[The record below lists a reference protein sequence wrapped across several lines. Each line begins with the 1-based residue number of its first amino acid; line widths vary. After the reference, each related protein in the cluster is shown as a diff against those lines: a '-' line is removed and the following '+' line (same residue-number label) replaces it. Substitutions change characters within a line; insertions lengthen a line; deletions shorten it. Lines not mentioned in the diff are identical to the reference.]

1 MYSPSSSTSGR
12 GRSRFSKVLPVPP
25 GEAATASEKS
35 PAALTSRSLRTDLP
49 PLPSDAVKAPMAIP
63 RRPVGGGVGGEVK
76 NEKPARAASI
86 ASVSSVYSDSP
97 GVSRSPS
104 DSSRKDSL
112 SGVDSEDG
120 PTPPLPPKDKDR
132 QTPNQN
138 QNQNQHPNEKPQTT
152 HKLSSNSISSFDN
165 ALLPTEIWRRRSAKS
180 EHSISFSDLKLQ
192 KSNGST
198 ASPPRRQ
205 EQPTERPQLPR
216 SITGRKPVPARP
228 APPQPEF
235 MGNKISKLRKKGS
248 REDSSNDEAPVPA
261 RTPPPQLYD
270 SIQRLPTPE
279 YLKADKQQPITPS
292 ILSPV
297 SPFTPPDDKPPL
309 VPRKSES
316 RSLAISHGSSDA
328 TIVAPT
334 ASTPENDPPVSNNLL
349 AAHSRD
355 GSDTLTITSEAVV
368 MSSPQPQ
375 KPVAATR
382 ILTPQLSSG
391 KASPMSLPSPASHA
405 AYFPKVNSPAA
416 QGTIFPGPALDRGH
430 FDCYQSHKLMRGS
443 NNKVCSISCMMCQK
457 KDTDRRWRCAWCCLS
472 ACGNCMRVLDSVPG
486 KDLRLALEKIGGR

>member
-1 MYSPSSSTSGR
+1 MYSPSPSTPGR

-25 GEAATASEKS
+25 GELATASEKS
-35 PAALTSRSLRTDLP
+35 PAASTSRSLRTDLP

-76 NEKPARAASI
+76 NERPARAASI

-97 GVSRSPS
+97 GVSRSLS

-112 SGVDSEDG
+112 SGVDSEGG

-132 QTPNQN
+132 ENQN
-138 QNQNQHPNEKPQTT
+138 QNQNYGEKPQTT

-165 ALLPTEIWRRRSAKS
+165 ALQPTEIWRRRSAKS
-180 EHSISFSDLKLQ
+180 DHSIVFSDLRLQ

-205 EQPTERPQLPR
+205 EQPTERPHLPR

-228 APPQPEF
+228 APRQPEF

-248 REDSSNDEAPVPA
+248 REDSSYDEAPAPA
-261 RTPPPQLYD
+261 PPQPYD
-270 SIQRLPTPE
+270 SVQRLPTPE

-334 ASTPENDPPVSNNLL
+334 APTPENDPPVRNGLL
-349 AAHSRD
+349 AAHFRD
-355 GSDTLTITSEAVV
+355 GSGSLIITSESVV

-375 KPVAATR
+375 KPLAASR
-382 ILTPQLSSG
+382 ILTPQPSSG
-391 KASPMSLPSPASHA
+391 KTSPLSLPSPASHA
-405 AYFPKVNSPAA
+405 AYFPTVQSPAA
-416 QGTIFPGPALDRGH
+416 QGTIFQGPALDLVH

-443 NNKVCSISCMMCQK
+443 NNRVCPVSCMMCQRQ
-457 KDTDRRWRCAWCCLS
+457 DTDKRWRCTWCCLS

-486 KDLRLALEKIGGR
+486 KDLRLALEKIGR

>member
-1 MYSPSSSTSGR
+1 MYSPFPSTPGR

-25 GEAATASEKS
+25 EEAATASEKS
-35 PAALTSRSLRTDLP
+35 PAVLTSRSFRTDLP

-76 NEKPARAASI
+76 NEKSTRVASI
-86 ASVSSVYSDSP
+86 SSVSSVYSDSP
-97 GVSRSPS
+97 GVSRSLS
-104 DSSRKDSL
+104 ESSRKDSL
-112 SGVDSEDG
+112 SGVDSEGG

-132 QTPNQN
+132 QNQN
-138 QNQNQHPNEKPQTT
+138 QNSGEKPQTA

-165 ALLPTEIWRRRSAKS
+165 ALQPTEIWRRRSAKS
-180 EHSISFSDLKLQ
+180 EHSIVFSDLKLQ

-228 APPQPEF
+228 APRQPEF

-248 REDSSNDEAPVPA
+248 REDSSNDEGPAPA
-261 RTPPPQLYD
+261 PPQPYD
-270 SIQRLPTPE
+270 SVQRLPTPE

-334 ASTPENDPPVSNNLL
+334 APTPENDPPARNDLL

-355 GSDTLTITSEAVV
+355 GSDSLTITSEAVV
-368 MSSPQPQ
+368 VSSPQPR
-375 KPVAATR
+375 KPLAASR
-382 ILTPQLSSG
+382 ILTPQPSSG
-391 KASPMSLPSPASHA
+391 KTSPLSLPSPASHA
-405 AYFPKVNSPAA
+405 TYFPTVQSPAA
-416 QGTIFPGPALDRGH
+416 HGTIFQGPALD
-430 FDCYQSHKLMRGS
+430 L
-443 NNKVCSISCMMCQK
+443 
-457 KDTDRRWRCAWCCLS
+457 
-472 ACGNCMRVLDSVPG
+472 SVPG
-486 KDLRLALEKIGGR
+486 IMHDVPETRHGQALEVRMVLLECLRKLHAASGFSPREGSTVGIGKDWMINVDWDDGMGWDDTTEWEWRYG